1 MNDEDVL
8 VRTEETATSLEKLA
22 KQVTILTDLVN
33 VLNNAVVA
41 IAYGAGIRGDE
52 LKDLSADDYVKY
64 VHEHV
69 HPLTRRA
76 TEIVTDI
83 AIKTKKEIEEKANKE
98 AKKEAKKAKKEGK

>member
-8 VRTEETATSLEKLA
+8 VHTEKTATSLEKLA

-41 IAYGAGIRGDE
+41 VAYGAGIRGDE
-52 LKDLSADDYVKY
+52 LKDLTADEYVKY

-83 AIKTKKEIEEKANKE
+83 AIKTKKEIEDK

>member
-1 MNDEDVL
+1 MAEDIVH
-8 VRTEETATSLEKLA
+8 TEDTAKNLEQLA

-52 LKDLSADDYVKY
+52 LDKLSADDYVKY

-83 AIKTKKEIEEKANKE
+83 AIKTKKEIEDK
-98 AKKEAKKAKKEGK
+98 AKKEAKKVKKEGK

>member
-1 MNDEDVL
+1 MDKEDLLETGEQASSLEQLSKQVL
-8 VRTEETATSLEKLA
+8 V
-22 KQVTILTDLVN
+22 LTDLVN

-52 LKDLSADDYVKY
+52 LNELSGDDYVKY

-83 AIKTKKEIEEKANKE
+83 AVKTKKEIEKKAAEE
-98 AKKEAKKAKKEGK
+98 AKKEKKGKK

>member
-8 VRTEETATSLEKLA
+8 VHTEKTATSLEKLA

-52 LKDLSADDYVKY
+52 LKDITADEYVEY

-83 AIKTKKEIEEKANKE
+83 AIKTKKEIEDK

>member
-1 MNDEDVL
+1 M
-8 VRTEETATSLEKLA
+8 EEELIHTPDTATNLEKLA

-41 IAYGAGIRGDE
+41 VAYGAGIRGDE
-52 LKDLSADDYVKY
+52 LNDVTADDYVKY

-83 AIKTKKEIEEKANKE
+83 AVKTKEEIEKN
-98 AKKEAKKAKKEGK
+98 AKKEAKKAKKGKK

>member
-1 MNDEDVL
+1 MAEDIVH
-8 VRTEETATSLEKLA
+8 TEDTAKNLEQLA

-52 LKDLSADDYVKY
+52 LDKLSADDYVKY

-83 AIKTKKEIEEKANKE
+83 AIKTKKEIEDK

>member
-1 MNDEDVL
+1 MDEELIHTPD
-8 VRTEETATSLEKLA
+8 TATNLEKLA

-41 IAYGAGIRGDE
+41 VAYGAGIRGDE
-52 LKDLSADDYVKY
+52 LNDVTADDYVKY

-83 AIKTKKEIEEKANKE
+83 AVKTKEEIEEK
-98 AKKEAKKAKKEGK
+98 AKKEAKKTKKGKK

>member
-1 MNDEDVL
+1 MDEELIHTPD
-8 VRTEETATSLEKLA
+8 TATNLEKLA

-41 IAYGAGIRGDE
+41 VAYGAGIRGDE
-52 LKDLSADDYVKY
+52 LNDVTADDYVKY

-83 AIKTKKEIEEKANKE
+83 AVKTKEEIEKK
-98 AKKEAKKAKKEGK
+98 AKKEAKKTKKGKK